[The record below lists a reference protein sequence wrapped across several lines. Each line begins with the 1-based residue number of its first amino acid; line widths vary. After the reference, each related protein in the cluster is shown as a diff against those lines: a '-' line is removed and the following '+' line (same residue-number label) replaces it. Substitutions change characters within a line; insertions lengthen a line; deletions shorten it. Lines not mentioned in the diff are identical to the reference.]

1 MRDNK
6 VVAIIATCNRSEK
19 LRRIVQDIK
28 NQTKIINQTIII
40 DSSEE
45 VNSEYLNLEENQDF
59 KIKYIY
65 TSIKSASKQRNVGI
79 DYAFNDLKIEDED
92 LILFLDDDLIIPND
106 YCEKLAHGISLGFHG
121 VSGLSDNPN
130 FKVNLATRILD
141 VYLFVF
147 GIKTGSKGEVLK
159 SGFANPVGR
168 GKDEKFIEVSWLICC
183 SMWQAKYLRNTR
195 FDENLTGYSLGE
207 DVILSTH
214 LKYKKSAKLG
224 VDSTLVFVNDTAATG
239 TLNSREYEWKVS
251 YMRNK
256 TVENIGYTS
265 SSVRFNLATIGLKL
279 LRILRYIKISKV
291 S

>member
-1 MRDNK
+1 MTNNK

-19 LRRIVQDIK
+19 LRRIVHNIK
-28 NQTKIINQTIII
+28 NQTKAISQAIII

-45 VNSEYLNLEENQDF
+45 VNSEYLNLEKNQDF
-59 KIKYIY
+59 KFKYIH
-65 TSIKSASKQRNVGI
+65 TSIKSASKQRNIGI

-224 VDSTLVFVNDTAATG
+224 VDRTLVFVNDTAATG
-239 TLNSREYEWKVS
+239 TLNLREYEWKVS

-265 SSVRFNLATIGLKL
+265 NSVRFHLATIGLKL
-279 LRILRYIKISKV
+279 LRILRNIKISEV